1 MMSHEI
7 FYRDATT
14 TRHATVRSRAF
25 SWILPSL
32 LVALLELATQA
43 LVGTSEHVLNLRVNS
58 FRDLFVFSS
67 LTMKSSLL
75 LAATAVAAATL
86 STSGHAS
93 AVELTKDNF
102 DSIVHDGGKNAFV
115 KFLAPW

>member
-32 LVALLELATQA
+32 PVALQELATQA
-43 LVGTSEHVLNLRVNS
+43 LVGT
-58 FRDLFVFSS
+58 
-67 LTMKSSLL
+67 
-75 LAATAVAAATL
+75 
-86 STSGHAS
+86 
-93 AVELTKDNF
+93 NF
-102 DSIVHDGGKNAFV
+102 TEFAGE
-115 KFLAPW
+115 

>member
-1 MMSHEI
+1 MQRFGAVLSLGS
-7 FYRDATT
+7 FPP
-14 TRHATVRSRAF
+14 SRWRCW
-25 SWILPSL
+25 SWLLKRWLARIL
-32 LVALLELATQA
+32 
-43 LVGTSEHVLNLRVNS
+43 LNLRVNS